1 MFHLHFML
9 LLEIFNLAKGVII
22 KIGKVLLPVIKE
34 ILQLCVTNLDIF
46 SKLSNLNI
54 CSEVLLVK
62 YDILLKLANFSH

>member
-54 CSEVLLVK
+54 CSEVFLVK
-62 YDILLKLANFSH
+62 YDILLKLANFTH

>member
-54 CSEVLLVK
+54 CSEVFLVK